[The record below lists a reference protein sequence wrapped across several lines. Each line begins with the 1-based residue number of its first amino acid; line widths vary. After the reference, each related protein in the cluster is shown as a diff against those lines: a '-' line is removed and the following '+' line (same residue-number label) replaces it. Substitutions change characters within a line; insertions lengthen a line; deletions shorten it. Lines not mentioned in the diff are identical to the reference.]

1 MLAGEGSPAAG
12 WRLLFLRRALA
23 RRCPQCGE
31 GAIFRKY
38 ARMHEA
44 CEVCGLIYRREMGAQ
59 TGSMY
64 LSAAI
69 TNVFAALV
77 AVGLFLLTDLSVP
90 AGLSVGVPLVL
101 VFCYTVLPYTMSL
114 WAAIDYTTDVHNVET
129 WAQPRR

>member
-1 MLAGEGSPAAG
+1 VIAGEGSPAAG

-23 RRCPQCGE
+23 KRCPQCGQ
-31 GAIFRKY
+31 GPIFRKY
-38 ARMHEA
+38 ARMHET
-44 CEVCGLIYRREMGAQ
+44 CEVCGLVYRREMGAQ

-77 AVGLFLLTDLSVP
+77 AVGLFLLTDWSVP
-90 AGLSVGVPLVL
+90 VGLALGVPLVL
-101 VFCYTVLPYTMSL
+101 GFCYSILPYTMSV
-114 WAAIDYTTDVHNVET
+114 WSAIEYTTDVHNAER